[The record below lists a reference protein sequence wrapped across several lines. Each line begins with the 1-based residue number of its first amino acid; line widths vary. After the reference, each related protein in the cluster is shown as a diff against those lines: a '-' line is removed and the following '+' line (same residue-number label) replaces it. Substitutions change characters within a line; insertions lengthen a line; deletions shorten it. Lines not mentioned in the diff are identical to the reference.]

1 MARLLCTVSYKIPIQ
16 KEDIGTMQ
24 SDSGLSQDIF
34 ITIIERLGWPQKRRR
49 ERREREGGGGR
60 DREREACI

>member
-24 SDSGLSQDIF
+24 RDSGLSQDIF
-34 ITIIERLGWPQKRRR
+34 RDSGDLRKEEGRGGR
-49 ERREREGGGGR
+49 EERE
-60 DREREACI
+60 REREACI

>member
-1 MARLLCTVSYKIPIQ
+1 MHLLWLGYLCTVSYKIPIQ

-34 ITIIERLGWPQKRRR
+34 ITIIERLG
-49 ERREREGGGGR
+49 
-60 DREREACI
+60 

>member
-49 ERREREGGGGR
+49 ERRERGGG